1 MLVTNQCRSRILCVC
16 YRSVLSGRTVL
27 RAEEGGADTVGTDVP
42 FELRGFS
49 LATIGLGLGG
59 VITVGSF
66 AEVRRSVGCVCMG
79 KRSGRV

>member
-1 MLVTNQCRSRILCVC
+1 M
-16 YRSVLSGRTVL
+16 SGRTVL

-66 AEVRRSVGCVCMG
+66 AEVRRSAGWVWRGRG
-79 KRSGRV
+79 KGRGTRG